1 MSRENRYVFDANVIV
16 SALLFNDSVPGQA
29 FFRALDR
36 GVLLLSPQLVEEL
49 RDVLGRDKFDAYL
62 AREDRERLLAGLIQD
77 AELIVPSVRLQACRD
92 PDDDMVLELA
102 VSSGALVIVTGDK
115 DLLVLH
121 PFRGIQILKP
131 AQFLTLLD
139 SPEPED
145 RT

>member
-1 MSRENRYVFDANVIV
+1 MSRVNRYVFDANVIV